1 MTNATFTLTPVPS
14 FRTEA
19 IADGYVF
26 ECSCGELYNN
36 VAAAYSC
43 RKCRNYCVFGYC
55 THVTNIQTVRVVAG
69 EVPSEEEYKKAYAY
83 AEAKWEEERAEYEF
97 EKQMW
102 AQQGELYEAE
112 MQRQREEAE
121 HAAAE
126 LHEDQLWD
134 IQDRLMG
141 AA

>member
-26 ECSCGELYNN
+26 ECSCGELYNR
-36 VAAAYSC
+36 VEAAYSC

-55 THVTNIQTVRVVAG
+55 THVTNIQTGRVVAG
-69 EVPSEEEYKKAYAY
+69 EVPTEEEYEAARIY
-83 AEAKWEEERAEYEF
+83 AEAKWAEEKEEF
-97 EKQMW
+97 EFQLQMW
-102 AQQGELYEAE
+102 RQEGELYEAE
-112 MQRQREEAE
+112 MRRQAEEAAE
-121 HAAAE
+121 AAAN

-134 IQDRLMG
+134 IQDNLMG
-141 AA
+141 VA